1 MSQPTRSGLTISF
14 VGTFLLLIAS
24 GCSEPPVPALLWEY
38 PLRQVEYPG
47 SSYLVSI
54 DNGVVVVG
62 IRGSELHALD
72 AKDWPGSL
80 AAGQRERPGVA
91 LSPIRRRGV
100 PLAKQRTR
108 PDFDKGRQRLHSQIP
123 GLWDR
128 GVRPRCPER
137 E

>member
-1 MSQPTRSGLTISF
+1 MRQSTRSGLTISF

-47 SSYLVSI
+47 SSYLLSI

-62 IRGSELHALD
+62 IRRSELHALD
-72 AKDWPGSL
+72 AKT
-80 AAGQRERPGVA
+80 GQVLWRRANESGRERHYRLSDGVV
-91 LSPIRRRGV
+91 V

-108 PDFDKGRQRLHSQIP
+108 PVFDKGRQRLHRQIP